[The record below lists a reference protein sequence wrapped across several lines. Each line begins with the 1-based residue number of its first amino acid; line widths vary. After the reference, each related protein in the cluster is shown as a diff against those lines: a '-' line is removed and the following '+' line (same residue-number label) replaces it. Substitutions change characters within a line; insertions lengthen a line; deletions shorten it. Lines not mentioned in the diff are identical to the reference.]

1 MIFSQFFSLSV
12 NTKKATANF
21 NQGGVIRMAF
31 YPEPWKKDL
40 NQDVEIAED
49 MSAMEAL
56 DPPYEPEGNAH
67 TSLFRRYW
75 EKLLRQNR

>member
-1 MIFSQFFSLSV
+1 
-12 NTKKATANF
+12 
-21 NQGGVIRMAF
+21 MAF